1 MADLAE
7 RFIPFWVKDPWPSY
21 SLDKLPIWF
30 PSEHTK
36 TWATL
41 TSKGIDEGWWVTCDP
56 FPENIAA
63 TLKGQIKG
71 MERDEHWNVANMI
84 GPYSLLERLH
94 ETADLRILYRDL
106 RGEPSSQFDQTV
118 PSYEFLI
125 KQLNVAISAQKWSSL
140 RGYRGPRR
148 PEGNPSPKQIKTIRP
163 ESHKVYWLA
172 VVGQVSST
180 TLAIL
185 ETSGHVDLSYPTDVY
200 VWAYG
205 RQVKLY
211 LPVAEPPPVT
221 LRGSEDGRDRAHPW
235 SCGSPGSAHRNAS
248 KSKGTH
254 PPRSPPSGSRKRPG
268 CSQGTNPWGHPRRR
282 RAAGCTAAGE
292 G

>member
-1 MADLAE
+1 MADHAE
-7 RFIPFWVKDPWPSY
+7 RFTPFWVKNPWPSY

-30 PSEHTK
+30 PSEHARA
-36 TWATL
+36 WATL
-41 TSKGIDEGWWVTCDP
+41 ISESNDEGWWVTCDP

-71 MERDEHWNVANMI
+71 MERDLHWNAASMI
-84 GPYSLLERLH
+84 GPFSLLERLH

-106 RGEPSSQFDQTV
+106 RAEPSFQSDQRV
-118 PSYEFLI
+118 PTDEFLI

-140 RGYRGPRR
+140 KGYRGPSR
-148 PEGNPSPKQIKTIRP
+148 PEGDPGPKQIKTIRP

-172 VVGQVSST
+172 VVDQVSST

-185 ETSGHVDLSYPTDVY
+185 ETSGHVDLSYRTDVY

-211 LPVAEPPPVT
+211 LPVPAISLDYDWPRLPTVLSRARSERCLFQAYCPAQQDPV
-221 LRGSEDGRDRAHPW
+221 PMV
-235 SCGSPGSAHRNAS
+235 
-248 KSKGTH
+248 
-254 PPRSPPSGSRKRPG
+254 
-268 CSQGTNPWGHPRRR
+268 
-282 RAAGCTAAGE
+282 
-292 G
+292 